1 MSFVIALLLCLGDN
15 CDLVRAEPDIYY
27 QTYEECSD
35 AIAKKPDVSERAAE
49 ALRGDGRAGEIETIC
64 LRPNLSVY
72 ALDEVR
78 KARVD
83 TEIRDEPI
91 GTARAIGHLSR
102 GEDVHV
108 TGKVLGQDWVR
119 VAIANGKTGYAFAER
134 LARPSQVD
142 LQSSIG
148 PDRQA
153 SIGNLPQAS
162 KPPSQR
168 LDATFIALKAVE
180 VRAEPQTSAKLIG
193 ALQPHAAVH
202 ATERVAGTWLRINWS
217 GGEGFVAVAS
227 MREVDGAEGASW
239 DKVKVTQNVDEVL
252 AFLAAHPN
260 GAYSEQAVTLLQT
273 LRRSASQTASREAN
287 SGAGSPPSGTQS
299 TAAAPA
305 PAAPAPAPA
314 DPFEGRWS
322 ADYRVG
328 VCNWHGDLS
337 VKEKHVT
344 GVITMN
350 MYSFNVDTT
359 LGESQKIH
367 QYLAGGVKVNPRL
380 LDGEFPHLVITTSD
394 GQCGGAYLDLVRA
407 QSNNYVKL
415 R

>member
-134 LARPSQVD
+134 LVRPSQVD

-153 SIGNLPQAS
+153 SSGNLPPAR
-162 KPPSQR
+162 KPSSQR
-168 LDATFIALKAVE
+168 LDATFIALRAVE

-193 ALQPHAAVH
+193 SLQPHAAVH

-227 MREVDGAEGASW
+227 MREVDAAESASW

-252 AFLAAHPN
+252 TFLAAHPN

-273 LRRSASQTASREAN
+273 LRRSASQTASQGAN
-287 SGAGSPPSGTQS
+287 AGAGSPPSGAQS
-299 TAAAPA
+299 TTAAPA
-305 PAAPAPAPA
+305 TAPA

-328 VCNWHGDLS
+328 VCSWHGDLS

-359 LGESQKIH
+359 WDEGRKIH
-367 QYLAGGVKVNPRL
+367 QYLAGGVKVNPRS
-380 LDGEFPHLVITTSD
+380 LDGEFPHLVVTTSD
-394 GQCGGAYLDLVRA
+394 GQCGGAYLDLVRTP
-407 QSNNYVKL
+407 SNNYVKL